1 MRIPKYIVH
10 FLSDADA
17 DVRSESLQI
26 FYEISRGLEDDDILG
41 GGSIV
46 SGNTTDVMAT
56 DYTAQEGLP
65 ISRSAIDFSDKKRGV
80 GYSQGQKP
88 KEESKGS

>member
-10 FLSDADA
+10 FLSDSDA
-17 DVRSESLQI
+17 DVRGESLQI

-46 SGNTTDVMAT
+46 SGTTTDVMAT
-56 DYTAQEGLP
+56 DYTA
-65 ISRSAIDFSDKKRGV
+65 
-80 GYSQGQKP
+80 
-88 KEESKGS
+88 